1 MKLQP
6 LGPVPLNVST
16 IGLGC
21 MGMSEFYGPR
31 DDVQSSDTLSKAFE
45 LGVNFFDTADMYG
58 QGHNETLIG
67 EFARKANVRP
77 ILATKF
83 GIVRATNGS
92 YERRID
98 NSPAYVKLACEQ
110 SLKRM
115 NVEVID
121 LYYVHRIE
129 AGRPIEEVMDSLA
142 RLIADGKIRAVGLCE
157 PSEKT
162 LRRAHAVFPL
172 SAVQSEYSLWS
183 RDPENDGVLDA
194 CRELGIG
201 FVAYS
206 PLGRGLL
213 TGKVTATHQ
222 LGSDDMRRSLPRFAP
237 DNMPINLGRTAKLH
251 EIATRNGCTIAQI
264 ALAWL
269 RHKGDN
275 LVAIPG
281 VRRTAHLE
289 ENIAS
294 LRLSLSKS
302 DIADLENAF
311 PPGAASGARYTEE
324 GFKGVGL

>member
-1 MKLQP
+1 MKLKP

-31 DDVQSSDTLSKAFE
+31 DDVQSSATLSKAFD

-67 EFARKANVRP
+67 DFARKANVRP
-77 ILATKF
+77 IVATKF

-110 SLKRM
+110 SLKRL
-115 NVEVID
+115 NADVID

-142 RLIADGKIRAVGLCE
+142 RLVTDGKIRAVGLCE

-162 LRRAHAVFPL
+162 LRRAHAVLPL

-194 CRELGIG
+194 CKELGIG

-213 TGKVTATHQ
+213 TGTIKTAKQ
-222 LGSDDMRRSLPRFAP
+222 LGSGDMRRSLPRFAD
-237 DNMPINLGRTAKLH
+237 DNMSANLDRTAKLH
-251 EIATRNGCTIAQI
+251 ELAAKKRCTVAQI

-269 RHKGDN
+269 RLKGDN
-275 LVAIPG
+275 IVAIPG
-281 VRRTAHLE
+281 IRRTAHLD

-294 LRLSLSKS
+294 LRVSLSIS
-302 DIADLENAF
+302 EVQNLDNAF